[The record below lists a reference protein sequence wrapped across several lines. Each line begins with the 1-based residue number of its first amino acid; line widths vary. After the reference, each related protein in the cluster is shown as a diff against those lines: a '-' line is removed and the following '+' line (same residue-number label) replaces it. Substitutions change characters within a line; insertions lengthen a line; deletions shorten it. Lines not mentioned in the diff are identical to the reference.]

1 MIPAPFEYHA
11 PTSLREALALL
22 RRYPGDA
29 KVLAGGH
36 SLIPVMKLRLLQPTR
51 LVDLRRIAGL
61 DSIGERAGALV
72 IGPMATY
79 AALER
84 SPLVRQRVPAL
95 AEAAGLVGD
104 VQVRSRGTI
113 GGSLAHGDPAGDLPA
128 VIVALE
134 ARIRTAG
141 GRRARTI
148 TAGRFFLDAFTT
160 SLGETE
166 VITEIVV
173 PALPPGTGGSY
184 RKFANKA
191 SRFAVVGVASFVT
204 LNADGT
210 CRRVRLGITGAGYKP
225 ARARAAERHIQGREP
240 SEANIQRAAG
250 MAARGIDLQEDIHG
264 SAEFREHLTRELAYQ
279 ALVEASGRA
288 LR

>member
-1 MIPAPFEYHA
+1 MALWP
-11 PTSLREALALL
+11 PTLRWSAL
-22 RRYPGDA
+22 
-29 KVLAGGH
+29 
-36 SLIPVMKLRLLQPTR
+36 
-51 LVDLRRIAGL
+51 
-61 DSIGERAGALV
+61 
-72 IGPMATY
+72 
-79 AALER
+79 
-84 SPLVRQRVPAL
+84 PLVRQRVPAL

-141 GRRARTI
+141 GRRARTT

-173 PALPPGTGGSY
+173 PALPLGTGGSY

-191 SRFAVVGVASFVT
+191 SRFAVVGVAAFVT